1 MTVPAAAA
9 AIGVP
14 IGTPMSIPWW
24 KLPQRGPNGLVIG
37 PLTGQTS
44 PADDGV
50 AVEVWLA
57 PPPALAARV
66 APPRAAGDARSR
78 ALPSASARSLPESL
92 RQVPGLS

>member
-57 PPPALAARV
+57 AAPARPARIP
-66 APPRAAGDARSR
+66 APRGAGGARPRATSSGG
-78 ALPSASARSLPESL
+78 PRSLPRAL
-92 RQVPGLS
+92 RRYPGGL